1 MGEFKVHTETQT
13 STEKAIQ
20 SDVLDTNRVVYNDT
34 NWLNNW
40 TVNYGGFN
48 INVVN
53 NTKVINGRGNQ
64 GANYYIIKNKKSNNN
79 VAFRTAITRDE
90 FVKEVLVYDSGE
102 QYGGRRRVWSI
113 GDGGYWSS
121 KQPWH
126 WEYPDVEPNW
136 KYNDAWIVNL
146 YGYSVNIKNGARYN
160 NNGRG
165 SRGVN
170 YYRCERT
177 GRNNYWTDTIHGA
190 FNNPVQ
196 RWTDGEPIR
205 RGQVYEGQ
213 YRSRYTKYNKGSRS
227 CDIYEGRYELK
238 KFILFNRNVNKFSL
252 DFDNSVEY
260 LNSLPNDNDK
270 LYEELKD
277 YIKK

>member
-79 VAFRTAITRDE
+79 VGFRYAITRDE
-90 FVKEVLVYDSGE
+90 FIGEVLRYDSGDVWTSW
-102 QYGGRRRVWSI
+102 RRVWQMGSFDKW
-113 GDGGYWSS
+113 GCTGG
-121 KQPWH
+121 QPNYH
-126 WEYPDVEPNW
+126 EKPDVEPNW
-136 KYNDAWIVNL
+136 KYNDAWNVNID
-146 YGYSVNIKNGARYN
+146 GYNVNIKNGAKYN

-165 SRGVN
+165 SRGIN

-177 GRNNYWTDTIHGA
+177 GRNEHYTDSYKNT
-190 FNNPVQ
+190 
-196 RWTDGEPIR
+196 
-205 RGQVYEGQ
+205 
-213 YRSRYTKYNKGSRS
+213 
-227 CDIYEGRYELK
+227 
-238 KFILFNRNVNKFSL
+238 
-252 DFDNSVEY
+252 
-260 LNSLPNDNDK
+260 
-270 LYEELKD
+270 
-277 YIKK
+277 